1 MDEVRLRIGEVARRS
16 GLTIRTLRHYD
27 ELGILVPSERT
38 EGDYRLYSPAD
49 LRRLLEIQ
57 QLKSLGLGL
66 AEIARAL
73 NDADH
78 DAAAVID
85 EHIAAVE
92 HRIQSDG
99 RLLVRLRELRDAA
112 EFGWDDVLSLIG
124 LIRRLEHPEP
134 TVRMRATLDATADV
148 PLSALLARFMAE
160 SNPGNLE
167 LLGWALAQHGPAAT
181 PVLVEALNAA
191 GPAQRRQLV
200 RVLGKIGDDHAVPA
214 LLALLDDD
222 PEIASMAVS
231 ALGDIG
237 GGPALRALVSR
248 LGQGELKFRED
259 LTTSLA
265 GFGSAAVADLAAALS
280 RPEAHVREHAAD
292 VLGDLGEPAAAEAL
306 ARALGDAVPAVREAA
321 LLALGRTSGERAFE
335 AVRAMTTSGDPR
347 QRGIAQRLLERLQ
360 SGR

>member
-200 RVLGKIGDDHAVPA
+200 RVLGKIGDDDAVPA
-214 LLALLDDD
+214 LRTLLDDD

-231 ALGDIG
+231 ALGGIG
-237 GGPALRALVSR
+237 GGPALQALVGR

>member
-1 MDEVRLRIGEVARRS
+1 MDEVRLRIGEVARRC

-27 ELGILVPSERT
+27 ELGILVPSGRT
-38 EGDYRLYSPAD
+38 AGDYRLYSPAD

-200 RVLGKIGDDHAVPA
+200 RVLGKIGDDDAVPA
-214 LLALLDDD
+214 LRTRLDDI

-237 GGPALRALVSR
+237 GEPALQALVGR
-248 LGQGELKFRED
+248 LGQGDLKFREA

-265 GFGSAAVADLAAALS
+265 RFGSEAFADLVAALAVPDAAV
-280 RPEAHVREHAAD
+280 REQAAD
-292 VLGDLGEPAAAEAL
+292 VLAESGDPAAAEAL
-306 ARALGDAVPAVREAA
+306 TLALGDDVPAVREAA
-321 LLALGRTSGERAFE
+321 LLALGRTPGEPALI
-335 AVRAMTTSGDPR
+335 AVCAARESSDPR
-347 QRGIAQRLLERLQ
+347 LRVIAHRLHASRG
-360 SGR
+360 

>member
-38 EGDYRLYSPAD
+38 EGDYRLYSPTD
-49 LRRLLEIQ
+49 LRRLLDIQ
-57 QLKSLGLGL
+57 QLKSLGLSL
-66 AEIARAL
+66 VEIARAL
-73 NDADH
+73 DDPEF
-78 DAAAVID
+78 DAATVVTA
-85 EHIAAVE
+85 HIAQVE
-92 HRIQSDG
+92 RRLESDR
-99 RLLVRLRELRDAA
+99 RLLTRLRELRDVAGI
-112 EFGWDDVLSLIG
+112 GWDEVLSLVG

-134 TVRMRATLDATADV
+134 TIRMRAALDATADV
-148 PLSALLARFMAE
+148 PIAALLARFLAE
-160 SNPGNLE
+160 TNPGAKE
-167 LLGWALAQHGPAAT
+167 LLAWALAQHGPVAT
-181 PVLVEALNAA
+181 PILVAALSSAQPN
-191 GPAQRRQLV
+191 QRRQLV

-231 ALGDIG
+231 ALGAIG